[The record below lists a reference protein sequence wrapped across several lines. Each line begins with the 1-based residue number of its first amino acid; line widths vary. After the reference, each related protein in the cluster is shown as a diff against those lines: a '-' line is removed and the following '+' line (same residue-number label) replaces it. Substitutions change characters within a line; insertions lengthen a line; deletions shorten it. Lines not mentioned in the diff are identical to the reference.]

1 MTFTNQKKTFLS
13 KLDKS
18 KKGEIDVK
26 VIPLITLINARK
38 DMYTTSS
45 CSGRIDLWV
54 GNGKKNQCEWLKVS
68 HNFITEDFFN
78 IAYPSRLVWLR
89 LEPFIMHI
97 CCKDLDVA
105 NALLEKA
112 KKIYKKSCILTAQ
125 NKIILEIRGSEA
137 MEMPFALEGKVLF
150 NGKRSWL
157 VEFLN
162 EKMKRI
168 EEGITK
174 FEKMIISLTSSSK
187 T

>member
-1 MTFTNQKKTFLS
+1 
-13 KLDKS
+13 
-18 KKGEIDVK
+18 
-26 VIPLITLINARK
+26 
-38 DMYTTSS
+38 
-45 CSGRIDLWV
+45 
-54 GNGKKNQCEWLKVS
+54 
-68 HNFITEDFFN
+68 
-78 IAYPSRLVWLR
+78 
-89 LEPFIMHI
+89 MHI

-168 EEGITK
+168 EEQNKNFFGQTNK
-174 FEKMIISLTSSSK
+174 NKLQRYFERK
-187 T
+187 